1 MRQLY
6 LDNAATTPIDKNVLK
21 NFTKNSKKYFANP
34 SSQHSLGKEA
44 KEELEDAREKLIV
57 LKGLLE
63 GIQESDWNVEHINEK
78 VFSFI
83 KEKEFGTGDAL
94 WPLRIALSGQKNS
107 PGPFDI
113 MGVLGKE
120 ESFKRIDVA
129 IEKLS

>member
-1 MRQLY
+1 
-6 LDNAATTPIDKNVLK
+6 
-21 NFTKNSKKYFANP
+21 
-34 SSQHSLGKEA
+34 
-44 KEELEDAREKLIV
+44 
-57 LKGLLE
+57 
-63 GIQESDWNVEHINEK
+63 
-78 VFSFI
+78 
-83 KEKEFGTGDAL
+83 EKEFGTGDAL